1 MALTLAEKER
11 INDNR
16 LKIQSVAESLNH
28 LGPNKVPDFEEIQQC
43 LGAAEKSLSRALR
56 S

>member
-1 MALTLAEKER
+1 MALTQAEIER
-11 INDNR
+11 ISDNR

-28 LGPNKVPDFEEIQQC
+28 LGPKKIPDFAEIQQC
-43 LGAAEKSLSRALR
+43 LNSADKSLSRALR